1 MRISDWSSDVCSSDL
16 SICRTHFHR
25 SARRNGIHRPAW
37 PALLVQTDRIR
48 PAGPGWARSGPGGGC
63 GTSGLDQSC
72 VMFLPREA
80 PELPPRSERRT
91 DVTDWNLGDILDA
104 IEPRSEERRVGK
116 ECV

>member
-16 SICRTHFHR
+16 
-25 SARRNGIHRPAW
+25 
-37 PALLVQTDRIR
+37 
-48 PAGPGWARSGPGGGC
+48 GWARSGPGGGC

-104 IEPRSEERRVGK
+104 IEPAMPHDAPALIHGDRIITWPEMSARSTHVEIRRATCRARV
-116 ECV
+116 CQ